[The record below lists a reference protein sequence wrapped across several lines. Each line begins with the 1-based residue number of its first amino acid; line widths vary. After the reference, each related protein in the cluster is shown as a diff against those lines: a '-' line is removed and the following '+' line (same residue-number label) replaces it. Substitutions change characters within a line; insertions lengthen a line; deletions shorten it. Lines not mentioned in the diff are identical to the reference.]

1 MKKEMEKN
9 DRIYV
14 SGHEGMIGSA
24 VVRHLKTEGFT
35 QVLTDSL
42 DATDQKAVADF
53 FISETP
59 KYVFLATTA
68 LGGIQANIN
77 HPAEFIFVNLQAQ
90 NNIIHNAW
98 KTGVKKLLFWAS
110 SCIYP
115 RECPQPMK
123 EDYILTGAIEPTSE
137 AYAIAKIAGIRMCQ
151 AYNRQHGTNFI
162 ATVPSDIY
170 GPGDDFNP
178 ETSHFLPGLMRRIHE
193 AKTNGDD
200 RVVVWGTGLPRREAF
215 SADDLANASIFLME
229 NYNESGVINIGSG
242 TDHAIKDLASTMCDI
257 IGFRGE
263 LVFDTSRP
271 DGVQRKL
278 LDTGKLETLGWSP
291 RTSLEEGITQTYSW
305 FKEHITE

>member
-1 MKKEMEKN
+1 MEKN

-24 VVRHLKTEGFT
+24 VVRRLKAEGFT
-35 QVLTDSL
+35 QVLTKSSNIL
-42 DATDQKAVADF
+42 EVTDQKAVADYF
-53 FISETP
+53 TSEIP
-59 KYVFLATTA
+59 EYVFLATTE

-90 NNIIHNAW
+90 NNIIHTAW

-162 ATVPSDIY
+162 STVPSDTY

-193 AKTNGDD
+193 AKTNGDE

-215 SADDLANASIFLME
+215 FADDLASASIFLME

-242 TDHAIKDLASTMCDI
+242 TDHSIKDLASTLCDI

-271 DGVQRKL
+271 DGAPRKL
-278 LDTGKLETLGWSP
+278 LDTGKLEALGWSP
-291 RTSLEEGITQTYSW
+291 HTSREEGIARTYSW
-305 FKEHITE
+305 FKDHITG